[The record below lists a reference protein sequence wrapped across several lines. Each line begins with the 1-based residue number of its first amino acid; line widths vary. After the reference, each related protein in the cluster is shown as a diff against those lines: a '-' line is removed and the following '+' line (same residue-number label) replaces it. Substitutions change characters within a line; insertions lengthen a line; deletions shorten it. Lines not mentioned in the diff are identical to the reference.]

1 MKLIPFNLQAAG
13 HGEVLVSEDGQYLVK
28 PCLESEIYFYASCDE
43 CNALRKWI
51 PRFYGKWDIEHAK
64 QLQLWVDGL
73 ENDTNLSMRSS
84 AFILENIIHDMKRP
98 CVMDIKLGRQLWAL
112 DASPE
117 KRARLDVVSQLTTS
131 GSLGFRITGILV
143 ADKAS
148 RSYATYSTAWGKRIG
163 NDTILQGLSVFFSPC
178 SNHLKKFLLEKF
190 SSLLEDFESDVSSL
204 SVEFRSS
211 SLLLAYDLE
220 SLENCTQDFEKEG
233 SQLYNMKLIDL
244 AHSNWTLGSVDEN
257 TLFGVRSLRE
267 CFQKL
272 CQNIHC

>member
-13 HGEVLVSEDGQYLVK
+13 HGEVLVSEDKRYLVK
-28 PCLESEIYFYASCDE
+28 PCLDSEIYFYKSCNE
-43 CNALRKWI
+43 CDTLRKWL
-51 PRFYGKWDIEHAK
+51 PRFYGKWDVEHAR
-64 QLQLWVDGL
+64 QLQLDMDGL
-73 ENDTNLSMRSS
+73 RNDTNLAMSS
-84 AFILENIIHDMKRP
+84 RAFILENIIHAMKRP

-117 KRARLDVVSQLTTS
+117 KRTRLDVVSQMTTS

-143 ADKAS
+143 SDKAS
-148 RSYATYSTAWGKRIG
+148 HSYTTYSTAWGKQLA

-178 SNHLKKFLLEKF
+178 PDHLRKILLEKF
-190 SSLLEDFESDVSSL
+190 SSLLKDFEKDISSL

-220 SLENCTQDFEKEG
+220 STEDYMQVLEKEG

-244 AHSNWTLGSVDEN
+244 AHSTWTLGSVDEN

-267 CFQKL
+267 SFQKL
-272 CQNIHC
+272 SQTNHC